1 MNMIRC
7 THVHTS
13 ICIHMICEYTRGHT
27 HIYMYMYIY
36 MYIYT
41 PRIDHVPVAHMFTP
55 SKWPPRWFPAATG
68 QPLWGQVHALGDRVV
83 RRHCGKPA
91 INLPFGNDIFAIC
104 AFFMWSCP
112 RSRFDDPIFSP
123 LGSRH
128 VKYVRMGEIRFYSP
142 GLVMPPR

>member
-27 HIYMYMYIY
+27 HIYIYVYIHN
-36 MYIYT
+36 T
-41 PRIDHVPVAHMFTP
+41 HRSRSRGAHEHHQ
-55 SKWPPRWFPAATG
+55 SDIRGDFPGAATG
-68 QPLWGQVHALGDRVV
+68 QPLWGQVHALGYRVV

>member
-1 MNMIRC
+1 MHTCAYIRMYPYDMWI
-7 THVHTS
+7 HTR
-13 ICIHMICEYTRGHT
+13 THT
-27 HIYMYMYIY
+27 HIYMYIYIY
-36 MYIYT
+36 VYIHT